1 MEIFNVTTIK
11 NIDSVVLS
19 AESHIKFHAYEKYT
33 VICPEK
39 DVQNFVL
46 KLSKLDN
53 IKIIDENSI
62 LSFSKFSAICSVEA
76 QANNRKNFNQKR
88 LNWYYQQ
95 ALKIAYAIECDSEFL
110 VMWDADSIP
119 LSKIAFFNGNRSLS
133 YGSLIEYNNK
143 YFNTISE
150 IFSFSPPDMA
160 FTIQFF
166 TLTKIE
172 RRNLINILLKYRGKN
187 EGETVAEWVASIIM
201 ASVAAKNEN
210 IDMFDQSYFSEQELV
225 GLINA
230 ELNKSSQKGIMHFR
244 PGRFWK
250 QTRLRLFILEALGY
264 RYITLE
270 RNIFPSSKCAE
281 LFYFWTFLVFDIYRN
296 LIKRCQKNNR
306 SIN

>member
-11 NIDSVVLS
+11 NMESVVLS

-33 VICPEK
+33 VICPKK
-39 DVQNFVL
+39 DVQNFKL
-46 KLSKLDN
+46 RLSKLDN

-62 LSFSKFSAICSVEA
+62 LSFSKFSEICSIEA
-76 QANNRKNFNQKR
+76 QANNNKNFNPNR

-119 LSKIAFFNGNRSLS
+119 LSKIAFFDGDRSLS
-133 YGSLIEYNNK
+133 YGSLIEYHNN
-143 YFNTISE
+143 YFKTISE
-150 IFSFSPPDMA
+150 IFSFSRPDMA

-166 TLTKIE
+166 TLTQIE
-172 RRNLINILLKYRGKN
+172 RKNLINILLRYRGKN

-201 ASVAAKNEN
+201 SSVAAKNEN
-210 IDMFDQSYFSEQELV
+210 IDRFDQSYFSEQELV

-250 QTRLRLFILEALGY
+250 LTRLRLIILEALGY

-270 RNIFPSSKCAE
+270 RNTFPSGKCAE
-281 LFYFWTFLVFDIYRN
+281 IFYFWTFLGFDIYRN
-296 LIKRCQKNNR
+296 LSKQCLKNNKY
-306 SIN
+306 IL